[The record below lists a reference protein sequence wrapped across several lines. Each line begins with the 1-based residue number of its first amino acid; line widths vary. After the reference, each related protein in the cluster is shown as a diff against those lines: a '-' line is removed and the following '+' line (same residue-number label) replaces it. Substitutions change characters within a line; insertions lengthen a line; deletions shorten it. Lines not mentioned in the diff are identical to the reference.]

1 MASERKAERDA
12 AFEQLFRAYQRPILN
27 YLYRLLGDV
36 SQAEELAQ
44 DVFLRA
50 YRALGR
56 LSPEANQRAWLYRIA
71 TNAAYDHLR
80 RRKLIQWLPL
90 LGKEEQELRAEGDPE
105 GTVVEREA
113 VQRALAQIPLK
124 YRVPLVLFSVQGYST
139 KEIGEILGISEGAVK
154 TRLYRAREKFRE
166 VYGGSI

>member
-56 LSPEANQRAWLYRIA
+56 LSPEANRRAWLYRIA

-90 LGKEEQELRAEGDPE
+90 LGKEEQELQAEGDPE